1 MKKVMVGLLVMGLL
15 AGGTFAQAQEK
26 KVMFSVNLGVQTNI
40 WRGNTF
46 NEAQGTLDVRA
57 GIRLGKSF
65 EISPEIMYATF
76 YKFHFDAGFLYPG
89 VMLNYAPGN
98 FFVGVGAVLPVIFGG
113 GETSSGNP
121 APKINVGYTTE
132 HLVLTAYFIAWTE
145 SEINFLDVNYIG
157 ATVGY
162 RF

>member
-1 MKKVMVGLLVMGLL
+1 MKKVMIGLLVVGFLVG
-15 AGGTFAQAQEK
+15 ASFAQAQEK
-26 KVMFSVNLGVQTNI
+26 KIAFSVNLGVQTNL
-40 WRGNTF
+40 WKGSTF
-46 NEAQGTLDVRA
+46 EEAQGTLDVRA

-98 FFVGVGAVLPVIFGG
+98 FFVGAGAVLPVVIGG
-113 GETSSGNP
+113 DEISSGNP
-121 APKINVGYTTE
+121 APKINIGYTTG

-145 SEINFLDVNYIG
+145 SEINFLDMNFVG
-157 ATVGY
+157 ATIGY